1 MGDGENKKS
10 LKERLLTFLGFGGR
24 GVEYSVNKSYTVTD
38 TIQDKVLVTSEL
50 ANWFNSLKQ
59 SNVLSQLFSTLIR
72 QKVDLIDL
80 VDAYKDTFYHQM
92 IVEMLC
98 DDVLNVDPLSNNIV
112 DISCSVDND
121 DVRRVLDSLQERIDI
136 DGFINAITDD
146 VVSYGDYVVRVIH
159 DGMKVVSIEDDIDQ
173 RKVLPV
179 YKGGR
184 QMFLVEMEEGKPETI
199 ENTQFLHFCVGG
211 KKLRF
216 KVNKEM
222 LMTVGSELKISEY
235 VRMGK
240 PLFWGK
246 WDLLNSLYVLTV
258 FYPVFAVNKLNAS
271 TIIGVKVP
279 ADTPPKLAVE
289 IARKYQELFNVS
301 VGVDAMGRVSI
312 ADVID
317 TIGKYKVV
325 PMWGDEKG
333 TTSLADPRIEESFGL
348 DILEE
353 LKKVLSASVGVP
365 YSFLFGGE
373 GAESRL
379 GVLRNYSRYVKKVAS
394 IQRAIREALIELAI
408 IECRLQ
414 GLYVTPDMI
423 EVRFR
428 NSLVSVEN
436 LDKLEFMASMIDTV
450 NNSVDVVTGIA
461 EKLGVGASKE
471 VLVDFVNRYFGMAG
485 LDNVLSSK
493 GEKVMSGEEDLGG
506 FEDLLTSEEEAGFG
520 EEEEFSGEEEG
531 GVGYMKTTEEEE
543 EVIGG

>member
-1 MGDGENKKS
+1 MSGKGEKRS
-10 LKERLLTFLGFGGR
+10 LKEKLLTFLGFGSKGFD
-24 GVEYSVNKSYTVTD
+24 YSVKSYSVTD
-38 TIQDKVLVTSEL
+38 TVYDKVLVTSEL
-50 ANWFNSLKQ
+50 ANWLNSLKQ
-59 SNVLSQLFSTLIR
+59 SSVLSQMFSTLIR
-72 QKVDLIDL
+72 KKVDLIDL

-98 DDVLNVDPLSNNIV
+98 DDVLNVDPLTNNIV
-112 DISCSVDND
+112 DISCSVDNE
-121 DVRRVLDSLQERIDI
+121 DVRRVLDDLQERIDI
-136 DGFINAITDD
+136 DGFINAVTED
-146 VVSYGDYVVRVIH
+146 VVSYGDYVVRVEH
-159 DGMKVVSIEDDIDQ
+159 DGKKVTSIEDDVDQ

-184 QMFLVEMEEGKPETI
+184 QLFLVELEEGKTGML

-211 KKLRF
+211 RKLRF
-216 KVNKEM
+216 KVNKET
-222 LMTVGSELKISEY
+222 LLSVGKDLNISEY

-333 TTSLADPRIEESFGL
+333 TTSIADPRVEESFGL
-348 DILEE
+348 DVLEE

-373 GAESRL
+373 GTESRL

-408 IECRLQ
+408 IECRLR
-414 GLYVTPDMI
+414 GLYVTSDMI

-450 NNSVDVVTGIA
+450 NNAVDVVSGIA
-461 EKLGVGASKE
+461 EKLGVKKNKD
-471 VLVDFVNRYFGMAG
+471 VLIDFVNRYFGMAG
-485 LDNVLSSK
+485 LDNVLSVGVESDVE
-493 GEKVMSGEEDLGG
+493 GVEDVGG
-506 FEDLLTSEEEAGFG
+506 FDDLLADEGFGSEEEEFVVATEG
-520 EEEEFSGEEEG
+520 EEEEG
-531 GVGYMKTTEEEE
+531 
-543 EVIGG
+543 